1 MRKILINLLVLT
13 LLCGSSVMAQFNG
26 SGTQSDPYLI
36 STQQDL
42 KNLVMA
48 VNNSRN
54 DFSGKFFKQT
64 ADLDFVDSQVFPD
77 GFIPI
82 GDKGRNR
89 PFSGTYD
96 GDGHSISKLY
106 VSGYDDAGMFGYIK

>member
-1 MRKILINLLVLT
+1 MRKILINLLVLM
-13 LLCGSSVMAQFNG
+13 LLCGNSVMAQFNG

-64 ADLDFVDSQVFPD
+64 ADLDFVDSQVF
-77 GFIPI
+77 
-82 GDKGRNR
+82 
-89 PFSGTYD
+89 
-96 GDGHSISKLY
+96 
-106 VSGYDDAGMFGYIK
+106 